1 MSEMPPLS
9 DDENALLDR
18 YLGFYESLAS
28 GRRRPSTPAQQHFV
42 DVLMGLAKAESPH
55 ENAYLKHR
63 AEVLQSEKVGAQS
76 AICHRE
82 WDSYDFDKC
91 K

>member
-18 YLGFYESLAS
+18 YLGVYESLAS

-42 DVLMGLAKAESPH
+42 DV
-55 ENAYLKHR
+55 
-63 AEVLQSEKVGAQS
+63 VLSKNPIDRKLPLFRGGVGFRS
-76 AICHRE
+76 GGPSRL
-82 WDSYDFDKC
+82 
-91 K
+91 